1 MSRRGTIFTY
11 SVIRSGAV
19 GFQEQVP
26 YLLALVEED
35 RQIRMAQ
42 VQGYKDG
49 TPVLIGQEVEFV
61 ADDGKG
67 NPVYRL
73 PR

>member
-1 MSRRGTIFTY
+1 MSRCGTILTY

-19 GFQEQVP
+19 GFQDRIP

-42 VQGYKDG
+42 VEGFTEG
-49 TPVLIGQEVEFV
+49 TKVSIGQEVEFV
-61 ADDGKG
+61 VEDGRG

-73 PR
+73 LP